1 MFDEESR
8 KKPKGH
14 EVGMPLD
21 AMSVEELNERITMLR
36 AEIGRLEQALAARQ
50 QTRAAADQLFTPRQG

>member
-1 MFDEESR
+1 MFEDEDSR

-21 AMSVEELNERITMLR
+21 AMSVEELGERIAMLR

-50 QTRAAADQLFTPRQG
+50 QTRAAADQLFRM

>member
-1 MFDEESR
+1 MFEDEDGR

-21 AMSVEELNERITMLR
+21 AMSVEELGERIAMLR
-36 AEIGRLEQALAARQ
+36 GEIGRLEQALAARQ
-50 QTRAAADQLFTPRQG
+50 QTRAAADQLFRM